1 MSDRA
6 PTQAGDEP
14 AAPAATASEA
24 AQPGGE
30 VAERPA
36 SLWADAWRDLRRRVI
51 FWVAVSML
59 SGMTVMAA
67 FPGLFTDIGP
77 NEGCNIRLAK
87 RPPVSLNPFAAGDH
101 PFGTDAQGCDYWS
114 QVVQGA
120 RAPILIG
127 LAVTAG
133 TLLISIVL
141 GSLGGYYG
149 RVIDALL
156 GRITDIFFGIPFVL
170 GGLVILTAFPDH
182 GLGAMSL
189 VLIAFNWTTMTRLMR
204 GQVIAVRDA
213 DYVQAARMLGAGD
226 RRVIFRHILPN
237 AIAPVIVVGT
247 LNLGVVIAAEAT
259 LDFLGVGLHYPTVSW
274 GLQLNAAQPYVSEYP
289 HLMIYP
295 SVFLSLTV
303 LSFLLLGDAVRDAL
317 DPRLR

>member
-1 MSDRA
+1 MSESR
-6 PTQAGDEP
+6 PEGGAGG
-14 AAPAATASEA
+14 AVVAATAQA
-24 AQPGGE
+24 GGD
-30 VAERPA
+30 VVGARA
-36 SLWADAWRDLRRRVI
+36 SLWGDAWHELRRRVI
-51 FWVAVSML
+51 FWVAVAIL
-59 SGMTVMAA
+59 SGIGLMAA
-67 FPGLFTDIGP
+67 APGLFTDIGP
-77 NEGCNIRLAK
+77 NEGCNIRAAK
-87 RPPVSLNPFAAGDH
+87 RPPASLNPFAAGAH
-101 PFGTDAQGCDYWS
+101 PFGTDTQGCDYWA
-114 QVVQGA
+114 QTVQGA

-133 TLLISIVL
+133 TLLVAVAL

-149 RVIDALL
+149 RALDALL
-156 GRITDIFFGIPFVL
+156 GRLTDIFFAIPLVL

-182 GLGAMSL
+182 GIGAMSL
-189 VLIAFNWTTMTRLMR
+189 VLIAFNWTTMARLMR

-226 RRVIFRHILPN
+226 GRVIFRHILPN
-237 AIAPVIVVGT
+237 AIAPVIVVAT

-259 LDFLGVGLHYPTVSW
+259 LDFLGVGLHYPSVSW
-274 GLQLNAAQPYVSEYP
+274 GLQLNVAQQYVADYP

-295 SVFLSLTV
+295 AVFLSLTV